1 MVSMSTII
9 SLDNYRCEKYCKFNA
24 TKYKALPE
32 EIILIITSVL
42 YSLIIKHRVKY
53 ITFLVKEV

>member
-1 MVSMSTII
+1 MSTII